1 MCNVSSCA
9 ERVGERRPLH
19 AGRPVA
25 ESGPG
30 GGPSLG
36 SLCPPRP
43 GSPSGPPLHDAM
55 ATRLGALAASGLYR
69 RRQHRQSPP
78 PAAPG

>member
-1 MCNVSSCA
+1 MRNVSSGA
-9 ERVGERRPLH
+9 EGWVP
-19 AGRPVA
+19 GRGVRSFVA
-25 ESGPG
+25 ARGRTCP
-30 GGPSLG
+30 PRLG
-36 SLCPPRP
+36 SLDPAERAA
-43 GSPSGPPLHDAM
+43 GGREARAM